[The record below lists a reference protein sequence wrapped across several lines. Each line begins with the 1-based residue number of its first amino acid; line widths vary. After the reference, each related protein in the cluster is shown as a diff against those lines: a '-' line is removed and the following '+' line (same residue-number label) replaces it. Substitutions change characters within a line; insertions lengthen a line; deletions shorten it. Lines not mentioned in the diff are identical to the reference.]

1 MADGGWH
8 SIAQVARL
16 YGRSWKWVQNQVK
29 RHNISTEK
37 RGNQRVLRL
46 VDFIAQMG
54 EPPTNSTNEAD
65 VGQSDQSETVTTDAQ
80 IESALLKQE
89 NQFLKEKIGE
99 LEADRL
105 ERQAREARWEEERT
119 RLEGII
125 ERQTYALP
133 KPTDKRGVF
142 SPYLHHNL
150 LVLSSPSLVYHRG
163 IPHSPVPPQQLRS
176 PSLFH
181 VYQPPQVY
189 DR

>member
-8 SIAQVARL
+8 SMAQVARL

-89 NQFLKEKIGE
+89 NQFLRRRIEE
-99 LEADRL
+99 LETDRTDWKT
-105 ERQAREARWEEERT
+105 ERSKLQ
-119 RLEGII
+119 GII

-133 KPTDKRGVF
+133 SPEKQGTF
-142 SPYLHHNL
+142 SRLMQW
-150 LVLSSPSLVYHRG
+150 VQGR
-163 IPHSPVPPQQLRS
+163 
-176 PSLFH
+176 
-181 VYQPPQVY
+181 
-189 DR
+189 

>member
-8 SIAQVARL
+8 SMAEVARL

-54 EPPTNSTNEAD
+54 EPSTNSTNESD
-65 VGQSDQSETVTTDAQ
+65 VGHNDQSEIITTDAQ

-89 NQFLKEKIGE
+89 NQFLRRRIEE
-99 LEADRL
+99 LETDRTDWKA
-105 ERQAREARWEEERT
+105 ERSKLQ
-119 RLEGII
+119 GII

-133 KPTDKRGVF
+133 PASSEKGMF
-142 SPYLHHNL
+142 SRFL
-150 LVLSSPSLVYHRG
+150 
-163 IPHSPVPPQQLRS
+163 QWMRS
-176 PSLFH
+176 
-181 VYQPPQVY
+181 
-189 DR
+189 